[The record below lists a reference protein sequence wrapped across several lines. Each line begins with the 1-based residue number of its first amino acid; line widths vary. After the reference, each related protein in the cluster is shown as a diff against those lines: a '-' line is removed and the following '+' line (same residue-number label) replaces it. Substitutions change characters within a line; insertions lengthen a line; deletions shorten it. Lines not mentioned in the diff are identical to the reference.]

1 MAIEIVDLP
10 MKNVGSF
17 HSYVIV
23 YQRVIDIPMQ
33 LHLQPICFFCRK
45 RDSGRVQ
52 EDGSLAML
60 NAVFWLENEKQPL
73 AIHRFRMHKKHHE

>member
-45 RDSGRVQ
+45 EILVGCRKTALLQ
-52 EDGSLAML
+52 C
-60 NAVFWLENEKQPL
+60 
-73 AIHRFRMHKKHHE
+73 